1 MRLVHLSDLH
11 LGFRSFPRRERGW
24 NLRERDLATTFHRTI
39 QEIARHEPEVVLL
52 SGDLFDHPDPPST
65 AFLTLS
71 RGLSTLRG
79 LLPQVTVLA
88 IAGERDTPFTP
99 ADPGPVAVVDALP
112 GVEAAAGAPRAVH
125 LQEHRLHA
133 LLVPH
138 RAVLRPPFPEL
149 RPDPDARWNILLLR
163 GTPVGR
169 ERGADED
176 WGNAASLSRLP
187 QVDPEGWDYVAL
199 GGGHRHRLWR
209 RHVWSAGSLD
219 RVGGNPWREATEEKG
234 FVLFDLVRGE
244 GEFHP
249 VTGRPVVDLAPVRVD
264 PQAPEVG
271 GRRLREVLEGIPG
284 GIEGKIVRIRLQG
297 SVDAPAAAL
306 PPGLLRAVERRA
318 AHLDVRVGP
327 EEPEAPEAGKAGGEG
342 AATGVRLQ
350 WQGGGEGAVTLGP
363 GLWALVAEAGADRA
377 RMVEALRE
385 QNGEAP
391 PDPGVRAPDLRLRLE
406 APAAISAGMA
416 GAVPGQVQLLDDTA
430 GLSHLLRRLQDDG
443 QRGGDYQEGSRG
455 PGGGP
460 EAGHI
465 SEEGAGNRG
474 EERMTGGDPKLRFRL
489 REARA
494 DWVEAAG
501 DLEART
507 MEWTRERQEADTRLQ
522 TYRDRARELRGRL
535 TALEAQGA
543 QAACPTCAR
552 PLAEAHPH
560 LVQLLQEEWETVV
573 QDGKWWKR
581 RREQLEN
588 RPEDLREL
596 ERQTLRLHARVETL
610 SEGGEEGE
618 GTEGQQIH
626 GLAPEPGIQGE
637 APAQGGAALPFRV
650 DRTSLRAAGEFLRR
664 ISEGEIQGL
673 TQEVDQEVVQGM
685 TPGDPGLRLLRE
697 GGEASLPG
705 PGEAA
710 FLAAALLLAGLQ
722 KPAPLPGG
730 RNRVGLMTALSGAEG
745 DLRAVRTLEVM
756 ADATLPWPVLVVLP
770 PALLTRCPELFQG
783 TVELLRDEDGR
794 LRFRA
799 SPGGVAW
806 IHLHPVPE
814 DSLES
819 C

>member
-39 QEIARHEPEVVLL
+39 QEIARHEPGVVLL

-99 ADPGPVAVVDALP
+99 ADPGPVAVADALP

-125 LQEHRLHA
+125 LQEHGLHA

-149 RPDPDARWNILLLR
+149 RPDPEARWNILLLR

-169 ERGADED
+169 ERMGKEGSGDT
-176 WGNAASLSRLP
+176 ASLALLP
-187 QVDPEGWDYVAL
+187 RVHPEGWDYVAL
-199 GGGHRHRLWR
+199 GGPHRHRRWR
-209 RHVWSAGSLD
+209 EHVWSAGSLD
-219 RVGGNPWREATEEKG
+219 RVGGDPWREATEEKG
-234 FVLFDLVRGE
+234 FVLFDLARGK

-249 VTGRPVVDLAPVRVD
+249 VPGRPVVDLAPVRVD

-284 GIEGKIVRIRLQG
+284 GIEGKIVRLRLQG
-297 SVDAPAAAL
+297 SVDAPMAAL

-318 AHLDVRVGP
+318 AHLDVRV
-327 EEPEAPEAGKAGGEG
+327 EPEDPAASGAVKAGGKG
-342 AATGVRLQ
+342 AGPAIQLHWR
-350 WQGGGEGAVTLGP
+350 GGGSGTVTLAP
-363 GLWALVAEAGADRA
+363 GLWALVADAGPDRS
-377 RMVEALRE
+377 RMVQALTDR
-385 QNGEAP
+385 NGEAP
-391 PDPGVRAPDLRLRLE
+391 PEPGDRHSILRLQVEESVATPAE
-406 APAAISAGMA
+406 ASGEPAGE
-416 GAVPGQVQLLDDTA
+416 VRLLDDAA
-430 GLSHLLRRLQDDG
+430 GLSDLLRRLQDEG
-443 QRGGDYQEGSRG
+443 RGEVREGSRQ
-455 PGGGP
+455 PG
-460 EAGHI
+460 AGSDAGQI
-465 SEEGAGNRG
+465 SEEGVGRRV
-474 EERMTGGDPKLRFRL
+474 EEGRTGGERKLRSRL

-507 MEWTRERQEADTRLQ
+507 MEWTRERQEAETRLQ
-522 TYRDRARELRGRL
+522 NYRDRARELRERL
-535 TALEAQGA
+535 TSLEAQGA
-543 QAACPTCAR
+543 QAPCPTCAR
-552 PLAEAHPH
+552 PLAESHPH

-581 RREQLEN
+581 RREQLED
-588 RPEDLREL
+588 RPLDLREL
-596 ERQTLRLHARVETL
+596 ERQVLRFHARVETL
-610 SEGGEEGE
+610 SEGVEEGE
-618 GTEGQQIH
+618 EPKGPG
-626 GLAPEPGIQGE
+626 APGVAPTLELQVVSPMPG
-637 APAQGGAALPFRV
+637 GGPRPFRV
-650 DRTSLRAAGEFLRR
+650 DPTLLQATGEFLRR
-664 ISEGEIQGL
+664 ISEGEIQGVV
-673 TQEVDQEVVQGM
+673 QEVDQEVPRGM
-685 TPGDPGLRLLRE
+685 APGGGGLRLLRA
-697 GGEASLPG
+697 GGEASVPG
-705 PGEAA
+705 SGEAA
-710 FLAAALLLAGLQ
+710 FLAAALLLAGL
-722 KPAPLPGG
+722 KRPGAG
-730 RNRVGLMTALSGAEG
+730 GMNRVGLMTALSGAEG

-770 PALLTRCPELFQG
+770 PSLLTRCPELFQG

-806 IHLHPVPE
+806 IHLPPVPLGP
-814 DSLES
+814 SPNP
-819 C
+819 